1 MHEKL
6 TPDDS
11 IANHAHLYRLE
22 QARQLLAEVEAVLP
36 PGHPVRLA
44 IERGRDA
51 EAAR

>member
-1 MHEKL
+1 MHEK

-11 IANHAHLYRLE
+11 DAHRAHLYRLQ
-22 QARQLLAEVEAVLP
+22 QARRLLDEVEAALP